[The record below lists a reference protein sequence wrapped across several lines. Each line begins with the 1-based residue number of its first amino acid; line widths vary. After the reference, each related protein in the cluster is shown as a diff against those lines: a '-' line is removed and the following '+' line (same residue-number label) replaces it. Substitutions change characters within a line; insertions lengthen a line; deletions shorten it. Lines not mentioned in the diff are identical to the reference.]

1 MRRFGGD
8 PVQVDAHGLG
18 APLTSFQRYA
28 IIFALAA
35 PASVVTWFVF
45 HGVFVNLSQ
54 TETAMGYVDPL
65 TQMGIDLGYV
75 AMFGGTLVFAAIAV
89 WAAVRALMARGRGDD
104 EVL

>member
-1 MRRFGGD
+1 MRRSGGD
-8 PVQVDAHGLG
+8 PVQVDAHGPG

-45 HGVFVNLSQ
+45 HGVFANLSQ
-54 TETAMGYVDPL
+54 TESAMGYVDPL

-75 AMFGGTLVFAAIAV
+75 AMFGGTLVFAAIAI
-89 WAAVRALMARGRGDD
+89 WAAVRALMARARGDD